1 MCIQNRKLHLSITLL
16 AALLLSL
23 FASACVD
30 IHGVLPEKLTQVV
43 DISIPEDMLDHSS
56 PTFKVNNRN
65 FWEPLL
71 DHVSRMELHDGYL
84 RFIGTR
90 NLHDGN
96 VVPGSVD
103 LYFGA
108 EGGVL
113 VARIIALDI
122 PGITLDDPRVVEI
135 NHEMKVGFRHGSISH
150 DADLLFQDVQV
161 TEEELYI
168 KVQLTIRF

>member
-1 MCIQNRKLHLSITLL
+1 MYIQNRKFHLSFILL
-16 AALLLSL
+16 AAILLSL

-30 IHGVLPEKLTQVV
+30 INGFLPEKVTQVV
-43 DISIPEDMLDHSS
+43 NISIPEEMLDHSS

-84 RFIGTR
+84 RFFGTR

-103 LYFGA
+103 LYLGA
-108 EGGVL
+108 EGGIL

-122 PGITLDDPRVVEI
+122 PGITLNDPRVIEI
-135 NHEMKVGFRHGSISH
+135 NHEMRVGFRHGSISH
-150 DADLLFQDVQV
+150 DADLLFQEVQV
-161 TEEELYI
+161 TEEELNI
-168 KVQLTIRF
+168 KVQMTVRF